1 FASATP
7 SRSRRSMPNSS
18 SRIPL
23 NCLTWPEAAAF
34 CAWDGARLPTYA
46 EWHYAAAGG
55 AQDRIYPWGNE
66 PTPSRLYALYGC
78 TLGVE
83 RPECTAAYVLPVG
96 SLPSGAGL
104 FAQEDLAGSM
114 TEWLLD
120 GSLSAYV
127 DGCVDCVGAPP
138 SPHRFW
144 KSGSW
149 VDDAASLLNGYFAIV
164 EPTLRLPFLGLRC
177 ARDAGA
183 P

>member
-1 FASATP
+1 
-7 SRSRRSMPNSS
+7 MPNSS